1 MLPYLSGRSA
11 RRDMQREFRGL
22 NRRAGAAENEWTQMT
37 NMTGSQYP
45 LLASRPPRG
54 RARKLTHINGMLG
67 GDRLCF
73 VDGTSFFYDGA
84 CYGQVAD
91 SPKVLVRMG
100 AQILIFPDK
109 LSFSTVTRSFSPLE
123 NHEEATQVQ
132 ALPMLENGEAPENIT
147 AADTAPASP
156 KDGDYWLDTRE
167 KQLKRY
173 NAALERWSQVTGTR
187 ILLRAPGIGK
197 GFRAGDGI
205 RIRGAESIGLEGTLL
220 LESVDENELTL
231 NGLLDKACTLPG
243 VLYLDRDV
251 PDLVL
256 ATELNNRVWGV
267 EKDSQEL
274 RACKLGDPTNWQVY
288 AGTSEDSYAV
298 SVGSDGDFTGMCSFL
313 GYALFFKEGWV
324 HKLYGTK
331 PADFQLTATLA
342 RGVAKGAAQTLCPVG
357 DTLYYHGT
365 DGVYAYDGS
374 LPVRISWDLDIGARK
389 GICAAEDHG
398 RYVLAAENPLGDAE
412 ILVYDPVRAL
422 WHREDELRVS
432 CMAQGDGDTWMAS
445 TDALW
450 SRNGALMVGQ
460 PGGMEMESAVPWR
473 VESADWNQRDAGK
486 RTCTRLLIRASLA
499 PGCELKA
506 ALRYDSEKTWHTAAQ
521 VTASGKGTLEIP
533 LFPRRCD
540 HFQLALSGVGDAV
553 IYSIARD
560 YLPG

>member
-54 RARKLTHINGMLG
+54 RVRKLTHINGMLG

-91 SPKVLVRMG
+91 SSKTLVRMG

-109 LSFSTVTRSFSPLE
+109 LAFSTVTRSFSPLE
-123 NHEEATQVQ
+123 NHVEARQVQ
-132 ALPMLENGEAPENIT
+132 ALPILENGEALENIT
-147 AADTAPASP
+147 VAETAPVSP

-167 KQLKRY
+167 KLLKRY
-173 NAALERWSQVTGTR
+173 SAVLERWSQVTGTR
-187 ILLRAPGIGK
+187 ILLRAAGLGR
-197 GFRAGDGI
+197 GFRAGDGV
-205 RIRGAESIGLEGTLL
+205 RISGAESIGLEGTLL
-220 LESVDENELTL
+220 LESAAENELTL
-231 NGLLDKACTLPG
+231 AGLLDKPCTLPS
-243 VLYLDRDV
+243 LRLDREV

-256 ATELNNRVWGV
+256 ATELNNRIWGV

-274 RACKLGDPTNWQVY
+274 RACKLGDPTNWHAY
-288 AGTSEDSYAV
+288 AGTSADSYAV
-298 SVGSDGDFTGMCSFL
+298 SVGSDGVFTGMCSFL
-313 GYALFFKEGWV
+313 GYALFFKEGWI

-374 LPVRISWDLDIGARK
+374 LPVRISWDLDTGARK
-389 GICAAEDHG
+389 GLCAAEDHG

-412 ILVYDPVRAL
+412 ILVYDPLRAL
-422 WHREDELRVS
+422 WHREDDLRVT
-432 CMAQGDGDTWMAS
+432 CMAQGDGDTWMAGA
-445 TDALW
+445 DWLW
-450 SRNGALMVGQ
+450 SRNGVLMAGQ
-460 PGGMEMESAVPWR
+460 PDGMEMESAVPWH

-486 RTCTRLLIRASLA
+486 RTCTRLLIRASLS

-506 ALRYDSEKTWHTAAQ
+506 ALQYDSDKVWHTAAQ
-521 VTASGKGTLEIP
+521 VTATGKGTLDIP

-540 HFQLALSGVGDAV
+540 HFRLALSGVGDAV